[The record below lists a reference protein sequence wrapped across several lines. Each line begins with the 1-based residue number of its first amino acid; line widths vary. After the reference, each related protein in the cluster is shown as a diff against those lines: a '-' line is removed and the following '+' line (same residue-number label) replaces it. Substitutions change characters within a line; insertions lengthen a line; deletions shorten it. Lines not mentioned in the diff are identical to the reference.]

1 MFSFSVF
8 SKNNSAGLAG
18 WARME
23 KCVGCRSSQLGRS
36 SDYLGGSGLG
46 CRQGTTLRG
55 GEFAGIIFT
64 PVKNRDYSTLKTV
77 PNPTSTRITSTHPMK
92 TTHTLGLILLCFI
105 STVLPGC
112 NMLLDEETSKDLDER
127 SQRIETCARMKYM
140 LLALEEY
147 REKNQAFP
155 NHLATSYSW
164 RVDLL
169 DLIKHADNPPPFD
182 KTASWDSPVN
192 RSASDTHVPV
202 FTSYRAA
209 ALDTNKTH
217 LVLVVDEGT
226 VFHKTGVLDRDE
238 IGDGASNTAIA
249 LEFIDSDIAWSEPRD
264 IDINQAIKLIQSY
277 PQSDG
282 PVIGFAD
289 GSIGGISPSASAEEI
304 RAIFSANDGK
314 TAIDFLK
321 P

>member
-1 MFSFSVF
+1 
-8 SKNNSAGLAG
+8 
-18 WARME
+18 
-23 KCVGCRSSQLGRS
+23 
-36 SDYLGGSGLG
+36 
-46 CRQGTTLRG
+46 
-55 GEFAGIIFT
+55 
-64 PVKNRDYSTLKTV
+64 
-77 PNPTSTRITSTHPMK
+77 MK
-92 TTHTLGLILLCFI
+92 MANTLGPILLCFV
-105 STVLPGC
+105 STILSGC
-112 NMLLDEETSKDLDER
+112 GMVMDEEMAAELDKR
-127 SQRIETCARMKYM
+127 AKRIETCARMKYM

-147 REKNQAFP
+147 RDKNQAYP
-155 NHLATSYSW
+155 NHLAASYSW

-209 ALDTNKTH
+209 AQNTNKTH

-226 VFHKTGVLDRDE
+226 VFHKTGVLVRDE
-238 IGDGASNTAIA
+238 IGDGAANTAIA

-264 IDINQAIKLIQSY
+264 IDIAQAIKLIQSY

-314 TAIDFLK
+314 TEIDFLI